1 MLELGLK
8 LLVAYLLGSLSGA
21 LLLGRPFGIDLRTMG
36 SGNAGATNAMRARGP
51 GFALGVAFIDVAK
64 GVIAATVIAKAA
76 IPGVA
81 IDPELPRDWIAPAC
95 GAAAVL
101 GHVYPFWF
109 DLRGGKGAATFLGVC
124 GALAPELLIPVVL
137 VWLITL
143 TVTGYVSLATVLAAA
158 VAPLYVLSAMQDP
171 PLFAI
176 SLLMAFFIAYTHRSN
191 LARLR
196 AGNEDRKE
204 RLMLWRR
211 GRS

>member
-8 LLVAYLLGSLSGA
+8 LLVAYLVGSLSGA
-21 LLLGRPFGIDLRTMG
+21 LLLGRPFGIDLRTIG
-36 SGNAGATNAMRARGP
+36 SGNAGATNAMRVRGP

-64 GVIAATVIAKAA
+64 GVIAATAIANAA
-76 IPGVA
+76 LPGVA

-124 GALAPELLIPVVL
+124 GALAPELVIPVVL
-137 VWLITL
+137 VWLVTL

-158 VAPLYVLSAMQDP
+158 IAPLYVLSAMQDP
-171 PLFAI
+171 PLLAFCV
-176 SLLMAFFIAYTHRSN
+176 LMAIFIAYTHRSN

-196 AGNEDRKE
+196 AGTEDRKE
-204 RLMLWRR
+204 RLMLWKR